1 MGFSNRPWFSSEE
14 EPQGTQPSSKGKQK
28 ALKLHY
34 FFKHNNAF
42 LVIMQVV
49 KTVRSDRNTRPLK
62 QMSSL
67 ATADLVG
74 LPFPMWDLISLGLSF
89 LLCMMGI
96 K

>member
-1 MGFSNRPWFSSEE
+1 
-14 EPQGTQPSSKGKQK
+14 
-28 ALKLHY
+28 
-34 FFKHNNAF
+34 
-42 LVIMQVV
+42 MQVV